1 MAIPNEQL
9 QQQLQRILDQLQQ
22 QGCGGGGVP
31 GRTDLPQESGL
42 HVQGAKTKAC
52 DNVSRSNSCSNPCHN
67 TTTPPDT
74 GVTDTRIGSANR
86 EGSLFGPQGFVGI
99 YKHQMFKVD
108 GKKITSYEQLLDLVN
123 HRDLALQWG
132 NANARVLW
140 PAFASTRENYDLAI
154 RLYKNKEI
162 PLTEKY
168 VIRFIEDVKAK

>member
-1 MAIPNEQL
+1 MAIPSEQL
-9 QQQLQRILDQLQQ
+9 QQQLRRIIDQLQQ
-22 QGCGGGGVP
+22 QGCGGGDVP
-31 GRTDLPQESGL
+31 GRTDLPQ
-42 HVQGAKTKAC
+42 
-52 DNVSRSNSCSNPCHN
+52 DNPCHN
-67 TTTPPDT
+67 TTTTTHPYT
-74 GVTDTRIGSANR
+74 GDTDTRIGSANR

-99 YKHQMFKVD
+99 YKHHMFKVE
-108 GKKITSYEQLLDLVN
+108 GKKINSYEQLLDLVN

-140 PAFASTRENYDLAI
+140 PAFASTIKNYDLAI